1 MVTFT
6 RPFIVQKGKFSIKN
20 FFSKCDQIR
29 RKPRIWSHLLKK
41 SLVTNFIFCAA
52 MSMSHHVNE
61 EHILKVALLGTLI
74 HDKAVDTWEI
84 VLNLYV
90 EFSNLCN
97 VLENVLLFSNLKKFP
112 WYEKNKVFYISNF
125 KTRLLLLEQ
134 KSILYIGV
142 MGLFNILI

>member
-1 MVTFT
+1 
-6 RPFIVQKGKFSIKN
+6 
-20 FFSKCDQIR
+20 
-29 RKPRIWSHLLKK
+29 
-41 SLVTNFIFCAA
+41 
-52 MSMSHHVNE
+52 MSHHVNE
-61 EHILKVALLGTLI
+61 EHILKVALLGTLT

>member
-6 RPFIVQKGKFSIKN
+6 RPFIVQKGKFSMKN

-29 RKPRIWSHLLKK
+29 RKLRIWSHLLKK

-61 EHILKVALLGTLI
+61 EHILKVALLGTLT

-97 VLENVLLFSNLKKFP
+97 VLENVLLFSNLKNFP